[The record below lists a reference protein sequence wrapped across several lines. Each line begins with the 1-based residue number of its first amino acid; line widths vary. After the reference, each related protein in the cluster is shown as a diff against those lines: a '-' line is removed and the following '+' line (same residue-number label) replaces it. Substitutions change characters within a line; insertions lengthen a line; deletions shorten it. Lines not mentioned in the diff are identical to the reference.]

1 MSEDDNDGEWVNVHH
16 SSDEDQTEVVRILSL
31 DLIVMMGD
39 DTYDPILFLYVRLR
53 NYRVSQRTSATLK
66 LRRSAPV
73 DSSRR
78 TTSKRSVSLRWP
90 KRSAMHPERDRR
102 GRTWRL
108 MKRRRGRM
116 CLRHGVSLLQL
127 FSNLYVRNLGLYV

>member
-53 NYRVSQRTSATLK
+53 NYRVSQRMSATLK

-90 KRSAMHPERDRR
+90 KRSAMPPERDRR

>member
-31 DLIVMMGD
+31 DLIVMMVD